1 MKFKLFFAAL
11 LTMFVCSITAQ
22 EMPQMPPI
30 PVDTAIRMGKLD
42 NGLTYYVRYNNWPE
56 NRVNFY
62 IAQRVGSVQEDDSQ
76 RGLAHFLEHMAFNG
90 TEHFPGKNNDG
101 VVDYTRKLG
110 VEFGGDLNAY
120 TSTDQTVYRI
130 CNVPS
135 TRQSALDSCLL
146 IIKDWSNGLL
156 LEGDEIDKE
165 RGVIHE
171 EWRLRSSANQRMF
184 ERNLTT
190 LFPGSKYGHRMPIGT
205 MEVVDNFK
213 YDELRNYYK
222 KWYRPDNQAIIVV
235 GDINVDYTVN
245 KIKELFGPIPKPAP
259 DAAQVVDIEVPDN
272 PEAIIVVDKDKEQQY
287 SLVEL
292 LYKHDITP
300 REEKAN
306 MGYMVEQY
314 VLNIASTMLNNRLE
328 EISQDPDCPYTQSFC
343 YDGPYAGMSR
353 TKEAFTFL
361 AIPKEGKNA
370 ETLKKITEEALRA
383 AKHGFTATEYAR
395 AREEFLSQIEK
406 AYNNR
411 NQTNNSVFGD
421 AMRDNYLSGEPL
433 SSIEMDYMIY
443 NQLAPMIPIEAIN
456 EVMPQLIQTTDTNLV
471 VINFNPE
478 KEGVTLPTPQQLKSA
493 VDAAQAENLEAWVDN
508 VKNEPLISQLPKA
521 GKIVKETENKLLG
534 YKVLT
539 LSNGATAIIK
549 HTDFKDDEIV
559 MQAESKGGSSLYE
572 EKDWVNTELFDPIIS
587 YSGLGNFSKNELD
600 KALAGKQ
607 ASASLSLS
615 TSYERLSGKSTVKDL
630 ETMFQLAYLNFT
642 AINKDEKSVN
652 SLVSMLET
660 ALKNKDVQPEAVF
673 SDSVSYTLGNHSWRE
688 KPFNADDLKKLNYDR
703 VLQIAKERTA
713 NAGDFTFYF
722 VGNFDEATLKGYIE
736 QYIASLP
743 ANGVKENYR
752 NVTERPTGN
761 LINQFTRKMETPK
774 AIAVMT
780 WYTDKAP
787 YNLENS
793 VKANVAGQLIDFV
806 LLQKI
811 REDASAAYS
820 ASGQGSVTTY
830 GDKVFTGV
838 VGYCPMKPEKS
849 DIALKIMR
857 EELPALV
864 KEVNGDYLA
873 KIKEAMLKEADTDA
887 KSNNHWVNVLNTH
900 YTRGIDVQT
909 DYKKVVNAITGKDMS
924 DYVRDVILKGG
935 NHVEVIMLPEE

>member
-1 MKFKLFFAAL
+1 MKFKLILAAL
-11 LTMFVCSITAQ
+11 LTMFVGSITAQ
-22 EMPQMPPI
+22 EMPQLPPI

-42 NGLTYYVRYNNWPE
+42 NGLTYYVRRNNWPE

-110 VEFGGDLNAY
+110 VEFGGDMKAY
-120 TSTDQTVYRI
+120 TGTDQTVYRI
-130 CNVPS
+130 CNVPN

-171 EWRLRSSANQRMF
+171 EWRLRSSAAQRMF

-190 LFPGSKYGHRMPIGT
+190 LYPDSKYGHRMPIGL

-213 YDELRNYYK
+213 YDEIRNYYK
-222 KWYRPDNQAIIVV
+222 KWYRPDNQAVIVV

-245 KIKELFGPIPKPAP
+245 KIKELFGPIPKPAA
-259 DAAQVVDIEVPDN
+259 DAAQVVDIPVPDN
-272 PEAIIVVDKDKEQQY
+272 AEAIVVVDKDKEQPY
-287 SLVEL
+287 SMIQLM
-292 LYKHDITP
+292 YKHDVTP

-306 MGYMVEQY
+306 MAYLLEEYVVNMVS
-314 VLNIASTMLNNRLE
+314 AMLNNRFS
-328 EISQDPDCPYTQSFC
+328 EISQDPDCPYTQAGCGDDEYIMSKTKDAFSF
-343 YDGPYAGMSR
+343 Y
-353 TKEAFTFL
+353 
-361 AIPKEGKNA
+361 AIPKEGKNV
-370 ETLKKITEEALRA
+370 ETLKRLTEEALRA
-383 AKHGFTATEYAR
+383 AKHGFTATEYLR
-395 AREEFLSQIEK
+395 ARDEFLSQLEK

-421 AMRDNYLSGEPL
+421 AMRDNYLLGEPL
-433 SSIEMDYMIY
+433 PSIEMEYTLY
-443 NQLAPMIPIEAIN
+443 KQLAPMIAVENIN
-456 EVMPQLIQTTDTNLV
+456 ELMPQLIQTTDTNLV
-471 VINFNPE
+471 VLNFNPD
-478 KEGVTLPTPQQLKSA
+478 KEGVLIPTAQQLKGA

-508 VKNEPLISQLPKA
+508 VKNEPLMAELPKP
-521 GKIVKETENKLLG
+521 GKIVKETENKQLG

-549 HTDFKDDEIV
+549 HTDFKDDEII
-559 MQAESKGGSSLYE
+559 MEAESKGGSSLYGE
-572 EKDWVNTELFDPIIS
+572 SDWANTELFDAIIS
-587 YSGLGNFSKNELD
+587 ASGLGNFTNNELE

-615 TSYERLSGKSTVKDL
+615 TSYERVSGKSTVKDL
-630 ETMFQLAYLNFT
+630 ETMFQLTHLNFT
-642 AINKDEKSVN
+642 AIKKDEKSV
-652 SLVSMLET
+652 SSIMGMLENM
-660 ALKNKDVQPEAVF
+660 LKNKHAQPEAVF
-673 SDSVSYTLGNHSWRE
+673 SDSVSYTLGNHDWRS
-688 KPFNADDLKKLNYDR
+688 KPFDADDLKKINYDR

-722 VGNFDEATLKGYIE
+722 VGNFDEAILKGYIE

-752 NVTERPTGN
+752 NVTQRPTGN
-761 LINQFTRKMETPK
+761 LVNRFNRKMETPK

-780 WYTDKAP
+780 WYTDKSA
-787 YNLENS
+787 YTLENN
-793 VKANVAGQLIDFV
+793 VKASMAGQVLDFI

-820 ASGQGSVTTY
+820 ASGQGNVSRI
-830 GDKVFTGV
+830 GDKVFTSV

-857 EELPALV
+857 EEVPGMV
-864 KEVNGDYLA
+864 KEVSADYLA
-873 KIKEAMLKEADTDA
+873 KIKETMLKDADTDA
-887 KSNNHWVNVLNTH
+887 KNNNHWVYVLNTH
-900 YTRGIDVQT
+900 YTHGIDMQT
-909 DYKKVVNAITGKDMS
+909 DYKKAVSAVTTKDIS
-924 DYVRDVILKGG
+924 NFVRDVILKGG
-935 NHVEVIMLPEE
+935 SHVEVIMLPEE

>member
-1 MKFKLFFAAL
+1 MRLKLFFAAL
-11 LTMFVCSITAQ
+11 LTMFACSITAQ

-110 VEFGGDLNAY
+110 VEFGSDLNAY

-135 TRQSALDSCLL
+135 ARQSALDSCLL

-171 EWRLRSSANQRMF
+171 EWRLRSSASQRMF

-190 LFPGSKYGHRMPIGT
+190 LYPDSKYGYRMPIGL
-205 MEVVDNFK
+205 MEVIDNFK

-222 KWYRPDNQAIIVV
+222 KWYRPDNQAVIVV

-259 DAAQVVDIEVPDN
+259 DAAQVVDIPVPDN
-272 PEAIIVVDKDKEQQY
+272 AEAIVVVDKDKEQQY

-292 LYKHDITP
+292 MYKHDPTP

-306 MGYMVEQY
+306 MAYMLEEYIINMVG
-314 VLNIASTMLNNRLE
+314 TMLNNRFG
-328 EISQDPDCPYTQSFC
+328 EIAQDPDCPYTQAYC
-343 YDGPYAGMSR
+343 YDGNYNGMSR
-353 TKEAFTFL
+353 TKEAFTLL
-361 AIPKEGKNA
+361 AVPKEGKNP
-370 ETLKKITEEALRA
+370 ETLKRLTEEALRA
-383 AKHGFTATEYAR
+383 AQYGFTATEYAR
-395 AREEFLSQIEK
+395 AREEFLSELEK

-411 NQTNNSVFGD
+411 NQTDNSVFGN
-421 AMRDNYLSGEPL
+421 AMRDNYLDGEPL
-433 SSIEMDYMIY
+433 ASIDMEYMIY
-443 NQLAPMIPIEAIN
+443 NQFAPMIPVDVIN
-456 EVMPQLIQTTDTNLV
+456 EVMPELITTTDTNLV

-478 KEGVTLPTPQQLKSA
+478 KEGLAIPTAQQLKAA
-493 VDAAQAENLEAWVDN
+493 VDAAQSEKLEAWVDN
-508 VKNEPLISQLPKA
+508 VKNEPLITELPKP
-521 GKIVKETENKLLG
+521 GKIVKETENTKLG

-559 MQAESKGGSSLYE
+559 MQAESKGGSSLYD
-572 EKDWVNTELFDPIIS
+572 EKDWANTKLFDYIIGA
-587 YSGLGNFSKNELD
+587 SGLGNFSNNELE

-607 ASASLSLS
+607 ASVDLTLS

-652 SLVSMLET
+652 SLMGMLET
-660 ALKNKDVQPEAVF
+660 ALKNKGVQPEAVF
-673 SDSVSYTLGNHSWRE
+673 SDSVSYTMGNHDWRE
-688 KPFNADDLKKLNYDR
+688 KPFNAEDIKAINYDR
-703 VLQIAKERTA
+703 VLQIARERTA

-722 VGNFDEATLKGYIE
+722 AGNFDEATLKGYIE

-743 ANGVKENYR
+743 ATGVKENYR
-752 NVTERPTGN
+752 NVMQRPVGTVV
-761 LINQFTRKMETPK
+761 NQFTRKME
-774 AIAVMT
+774 I
-780 WYTDKAP
+780 
-787 YNLENS
+787 
-793 VKANVAGQLIDFV
+793 
-806 LLQKI
+806 
-811 REDASAAYS
+811 
-820 ASGQGSVTTY
+820 
-830 GDKVFTGV
+830 
-838 VGYCPMKPEKS
+838 
-849 DIALKIMR
+849 
-857 EELPALV
+857 
-864 KEVNGDYLA
+864 
-873 KIKEAMLKEADTDA
+873 
-887 KSNNHWVNVLNTH
+887 
-900 YTRGIDVQT
+900 
-909 DYKKVVNAITGKDMS
+909 
-924 DYVRDVILKGG
+924 
-935 NHVEVIMLPEE
+935 